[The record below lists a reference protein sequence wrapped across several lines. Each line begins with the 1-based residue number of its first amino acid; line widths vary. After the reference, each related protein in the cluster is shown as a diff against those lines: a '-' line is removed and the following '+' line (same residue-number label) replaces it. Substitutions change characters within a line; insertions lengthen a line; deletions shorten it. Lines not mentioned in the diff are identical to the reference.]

1 MLGFIFY
8 LGKFKVL
15 DANAFIC
22 AISILT
28 DNQNIIYNYRL

>member
-1 MLGFIFY
+1 MTNAWVFFN

-28 DNQNIIYNYRL
+28 DNQNIIYN